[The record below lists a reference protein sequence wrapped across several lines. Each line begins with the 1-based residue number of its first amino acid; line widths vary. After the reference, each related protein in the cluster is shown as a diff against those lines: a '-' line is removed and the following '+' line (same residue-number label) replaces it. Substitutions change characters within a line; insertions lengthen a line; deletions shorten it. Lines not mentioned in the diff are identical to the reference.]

1 LTYWFEVTH
10 LACHHTDRAIR
21 PQNMRKDLRPY
32 WVKKIYLRL
41 RYLYAEHFLRPACDS
56 LGDNHTI
63 MSPWYVSISGPNINI
78 GNCVTI
84 IGERA
89 KPVKLGVWGRE
100 EESGRIEVGDYVLIS
115 PGSRISASDEIC
127 IGNSVM
133 MANSVYITDSD
144 WHGVYDRTARDDR
157 VMPVHIGDNVWLGD
171 HSMVLK
177 GVTIGENSVVA
188 AKAVVTK
195 DVPANVI
202 VAGNP
207 ARVVKELDPGQGF
220 KTRADY
226 FADPVSL
233 EAYFDGIER
242 DLLKKNGLFNWLRAL
257 LFPTTGD

>member
-1 LTYWFEVTH
+1 
-10 LACHHTDRAIR
+10 
-21 PQNMRKDLRPY
+21 MRKDLRPY

-56 LGDNHTI
+56 LGDHHTI
-63 MSPWYVSISGPNINI
+63 MNPRYVSISGPNISI
-78 GNCVTI
+78 GKCVTI

-100 EESGRIEVGDYVLIS
+100 PESGRIDVGDYVLIS
-115 PGSRISASDEIC
+115 PGSRLSASDEIR

-133 MANSVYITDSD
+133 IANSVYITDSD
-144 WHGVYDRTARDDR
+144 WHGIYDRTERNARI
-157 VMPVHIGDNVWLGD
+157 MPVHIGDNVWLGD
-171 HSMVLK
+171 HAMVLK

-226 FADPVSL
+226 FADPDSL
-233 EAYFDGIER
+233 ERYYDGSER
-242 DLLKKNGLFNWLRAL
+242 DWWGKNSVINWLRAL
-257 LFPTTGD
+257 LFPTRRD